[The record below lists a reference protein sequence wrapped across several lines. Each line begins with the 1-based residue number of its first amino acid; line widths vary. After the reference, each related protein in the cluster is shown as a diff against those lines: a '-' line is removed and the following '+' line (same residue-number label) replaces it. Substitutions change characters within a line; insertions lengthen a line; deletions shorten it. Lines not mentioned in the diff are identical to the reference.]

1 MSVFSPLRNAN
12 EICCQHDVMR
22 GLNVCLIYIEL
33 RKLRAERVELAR
45 KCKGEI
51 MKRREMVGV
60 A

>member
-33 RKLRAERVELAR
+33 RKLRARELSWPESVR
-45 KCKGEI
+45 GK
-51 MKRREMVGV
+51 
-60 A
+60 